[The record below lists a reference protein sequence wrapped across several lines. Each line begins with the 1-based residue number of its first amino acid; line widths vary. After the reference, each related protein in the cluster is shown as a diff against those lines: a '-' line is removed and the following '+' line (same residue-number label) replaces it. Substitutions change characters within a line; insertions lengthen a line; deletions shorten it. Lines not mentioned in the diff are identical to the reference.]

1 MGLTVGFGVSLER
14 ATASASLAL
23 KGALPRAM
31 PFLPL
36 TDGLRPE
43 GDSTPLL
50 NKPTIRVSAWD
61 GLTVMLLTV
70 NGPKFDLAEAILN

>member
-14 ATASASLAL
+14 ATASLAL
-23 KGALPRAM
+23 KGALPHAM

-50 NKPTIRVSAWD
+50 NKPTIGVSAWA